1 MIGNVAKALP
11 AAVPAP
17 NQSQFQAN
25 MHLSPSLSVS
35 LFPAHSLPCSFA
47 LACWLPYP
55 HVACLCP
62 TSVSTSSWSTT
73 SQPGESCALSAKS
86 EC

>member
-25 MHLSPSLSVS
+25 MHLSLFLSPSLCLS
-35 LFPAHSLPCSFA
+35 LSLSRSFA
-47 LACWLPYP
+47 ALLFRTCLLVALPARRVPVPDERFDFLVEYHKP
-55 HVACLCP
+55 AR
-62 TSVSTSSWSTT
+62 
-73 SQPGESCALSAKS
+73 
-86 EC
+86 